1 MSKCRLSGKETTC
14 VFDLGELY
22 MSDFIKDGEEPRF
35 GKGQL
40 KMMLCEESGLLQLDS
55 TIPLDKMY
63 GKYWYRSGTND
74 TMRQKLKDVADVCM
88 DSIETDG
95 GDIFLDIACN
105 DGTMFD
111 FVPDHMIKLG
121 IDPADES
128 FTNEAAEKPKIESE
142 EVEKHK

>member
-55 TIPLDKMY
+55 TIPLDKM
-63 GKYWYRSGTND
+63 
-74 TMRQKLKDVADVCM
+74 
-88 DSIETDG
+88 
-95 GDIFLDIACN
+95 
-105 DGTMFD
+105 
-111 FVPDHMIKLG
+111 
-121 IDPADES
+121 
-128 FTNEAAEKPKIESE
+128 
-142 EVEKHK
+142 